1 MTAVRHQV
9 VVFVELYVVAMR
21 FLLNSTSKLSMYE
34 IKTVLFWIKL
44 HNLYPTDVMFHVHI
58 LSNLYLKKK
67 KKVSFTFVILL
78 PLGTIEI

>member
-44 HNLYPTDVMFHVHI
+44 RNLYPTDVMFHVHI

-67 KKVSFTFVILL
+67 KVSFTFVILL

>member
-9 VVFVELYVVAMR
+9 VVFVELSVVAMR

-58 LSNLYLKKK
+58 LSNVYLK